1 MNRFENYLNLD
12 NLKNTLYLNVGGADT
27 NEERTVSVRTY
38 SEWKND
44 IVNEL
49 KDREKNDLLDYK
61 KYIEYKRHSAQY
73 RKDYY
78 LPLFSLIYPLL
89 FTILVLFTEE
99 SVLLETIY
107 LAFLLVAAIVVTK
120 VLSKD
125 NKKFDDDVFFY
136 DELLEIIEE
145 IISEKTSE

>member
-1 MNRFENYLNLD
+1 MNRFENYLDLD
-12 NLKNTLYLNVGGADT
+12 NLRNTLYLNVGGADT

-49 KDREKNDLLDYK
+49 KGREKNDLLDYK

-78 LPLFSLIYPLL
+78 LPLFSIIYPLI
-89 FTILVLFTEE
+89 FSILVLFTEE

>member
-1 MNRFENYLNLD
+1 MNKFENYLNLD
-12 NLKNTLYLNVGGADT
+12 ILKNTLYLNVGGADN

-49 KDREKNDLLDYK
+49 RDEEKNELLDYK

-78 LPLFSLIYPLL
+78 LPLFSIIYPLV
-89 FTILVLFTEE
+89 FSILVLFTEE
-99 SVLLETIY
+99 TVLLETIF
-107 LAFLLVAAIVVTK
+107 LAF
-120 VLSKD
+120 
-125 NKKFDDDVFFY
+125 
-136 DELLEIIEE
+136 
-145 IISEKTSE
+145 

>member
-1 MNRFENYLNLD
+1 MNRFENYLDLD
-12 NLKNTLYLNVGGADT
+12 NLRNTLYLNVGGADT

-49 KDREKNDLLDYK
+49 KGREKNDLLDYK

-78 LPLFSLIYPLL
+78 LPLFSIIYPLL
-89 FTILVLFTEE
+89 FSILVLFTEE